1 MAIELITKDDFT
13 RFKHELFSEL
23 KTMLTP
29 TALPT
34 KRWLKTHDVLRLL
47 KISSGTLQTLRI
59 NGTIKA
65 KKVGGTLYYDFV
77 EIEKM
82 LSK

>member
-13 RFKHELFSEL
+13 RFKQELFSEL
-23 KTMLTP
+23 KTFLTP
-29 TALPT
+29 TTVPI
-34 KRWLKTHDVLRLL
+34 KRWLKTHEVLRLL

-65 KKVGGTLYYDFV
+65 KKVGGTLYYDYI